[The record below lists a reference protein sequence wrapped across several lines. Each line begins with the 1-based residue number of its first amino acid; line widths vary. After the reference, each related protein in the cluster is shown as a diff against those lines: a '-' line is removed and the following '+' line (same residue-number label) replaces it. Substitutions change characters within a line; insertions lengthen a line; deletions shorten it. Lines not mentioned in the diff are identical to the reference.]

1 MTEAVSVPA
10 VANKG
15 PTFEEI
21 VRALGQVFNNSFL
34 YGANHGV
41 TKKAMEDGYKILTSV
56 FEQQKELLFNVTE
69 EGLLV
74 NGAVVDQKNP
84 LVRTFIAHLGK
95 LEIKSFGL
103 EKGMPRDKF
112 DQLIEIMNTKPD
124 ILQKS
129 GGFTA
134 VVASQKLQGV
144 RVSKVTY
151 VQVAEDELVVSK
163 KDLEAAAASVGTG
176 SKTVGAIDGVFAFL
190 KGEVAADDEKAAAN
204 VRELASHSEEFAD
217 AVLRSARDRKNTA
230 GTHGTGGM
238 GGMGGTQSAEPV
250 SDLIVDNIKKIY
262 DSLMKDPAAKTQK
275 GKKEI
280 EKELE
285 LLEERV
291 LARLHGMAGEVDE
304 AGVNKITEAVGG
316 MLDELRIEALANEYM
331 KKRKAIE
338 ASEERILRFIKV
350 KGLDKIEESELQDKL
365 VESGLS
371 NNDWKILLSKTG
383 VGTAEDAVTVAG
395 QGVDSV
401 VLLGHLANLLT
412 KMESTVGKDSGPV
425 AATGGNKEKKDIG
438 GVVKEVNNELGAI
451 VTTTSKKIDNL
462 VKNLRADAEAEA
474 SDAPETEKKAR
485 MSRRKL
491 MELLAEIGQE
501 LCQPLAVINCTL
513 GLVVSESIGEVT
525 GDQREML
532 NLAIS
537 SEEKLKLLADR
548 LMELSGVPTTLS
560 PDAKIQSSLYVQQ

>member
-163 KDLEAAAASVGTG
+163 KDLEAATASVGTG

-204 VRELASHSEEFAD
+204 VRELASHSEDRRRRPALCEGSQEHCGHAWHGRHGRHGRHAKRRTCFGSHCGQYKED
-217 AVLRSARDRKNTA
+217 LRLIDEGSGCQN
-230 GTHGTGGM
+230 
-238 GGMGGTQSAEPV
+238 AER
-250 SDLIVDNIKKIY
+250 
-262 DSLMKDPAAKTQK
+262 
-275 GKKEI
+275 KKEI
-280 EKELE
+280 EKEWSFS
-285 LLEERV
+285 
-291 LARLHGMAGEVDE
+291 
-304 AGVNKITEAVGG
+304 K
-316 MLDELRIEALANEYM
+316 
-331 KKRKAIE
+331 
-338 ASEERILRFIKV
+338 
-350 KGLDKIEESELQDKL
+350 
-365 VESGLS
+365 SGCS
-371 NNDWKILLSKTG
+371 PGCTG
-383 VGTAEDAVTVAG
+383 W
-395 QGVDSV
+395 
-401 VLLGHLANLLT
+401 
-412 KMESTVGKDSGPV
+412 P
-425 AATGGNKEKKDIG
+425 
-438 GVVKEVNNELGAI
+438 
-451 VTTTSKKIDNL
+451 
-462 VKNLRADAEAEA
+462 
-474 SDAPETEKKAR
+474 
-485 MSRRKL
+485 
-491 MELLAEIGQE
+491 
-501 LCQPLAVINCTL
+501 
-513 GLVVSESIGEVT
+513 
-525 GDQREML
+525 
-532 NLAIS
+532 
-537 SEEKLKLLADR
+537 EKLTRPA
-548 LMELSGVPTTLS
+548 
-560 PDAKIQSSLYVQQ
+560 